1 MAGDGCSRTVFRRDD
16 QRLRRQS
23 EAARRLAPTQWGLRG
38 RCFEETIY
46 ERGVRVRPRRLT
58 LTQWVYAVLGAV
70 TK

>member
-38 RCFEETIY
+38 SGRSDKMNDQRNHREQKQQVNQSAGDVEH
-46 ERGVRVRPRRLT
+46 
-58 LTQWVYAVLGAV
+58 
-70 TK
+70 

>member
-38 RCFEETIY
+38 F
-46 ERGVRVRPRRLT
+46 GRRDKMND
-58 LTQWVYAVLGAV
+58 QRNHREQEQQVN
-70 TK
+70 